1 MSYSRNAIHKSNKA
15 LGLTAPTHGL
25 FIFIQ
30 MLNQENNLASENN
43 KIANSSYCFDAD
55 AVNEFLT
62 LGFSLDEFTKILRA
76 FSMEVS
82 LQYLKSPFVPDVI
95 YNGIDTLNAFL
106 GQIDPI
112 TKK

>member
-1 MSYSRNAIHKSNKA
+1 MFK
-15 LGLTAPTHGL
+15 
-25 FIFIQ
+25 
-30 MLNQENNLASENN
+30 QENNLASENN

>member
-1 MSYSRNAIHKSNKA
+1 MFEQHP
-15 LGLTAPTHGL
+15 PTDFL
-25 FIFIQ
+25 YLYIMFK
-30 MLNQENNLASENN
+30 QETNLASENN

-62 LGFSLDEFTKILRA
+62 LGFSLNEFTKILRA

>member
-1 MSYSRNAIHKSNKA
+1 MLYSKKRKLLFQQHP
-15 LGLTAPTHGL
+15 LTDTL
-25 FIFIQ
+25 FLYT
-30 MLNQENNLASENN
+30 MLNQETNLASENN
-43 KIANSSYCFDAD
+43 KIANSSYCFDVE